1 MILHRKKTDQNPY
14 TPRMNHLHKL
24 LDTFLKEEKKK
35 SPLRPTASSKAP
47 ISPSFPRPS
56 FNTHPPTYPKPLLL
70 SPHIKANSPR
80 MSLLS
85 QTLRRSTL
93 QLHLLP
99 SRSALV
105 ALSPRLPSSHH
116 SRFYATPSSPSPST
130 STSTPSAASSP
141 PPNTPI
147 SLQGKGV
154 QEEVKHENAKLFSK
168 QDTLSYRDLLLIFS
182 ETITQAVSVHLLYF
196 LPNKRNP
203 KGLKEMGGRRE
214 LEEEGRRRG

>member
-1 MILHRKKTDQNPY
+1 LILHRKKNRPESIHTTNEQFAQTSRY
-14 TPRMNHLHKL
+14 FSERR
-24 LDTFLKEEKKK
+24 EKKIA
-35 SPLRPTASSKAP
+35 SPAHRQLESSDLP
-47 ISPSFPRPS
+47 FLSSSFLQ
-56 FNTHPPTYPKPLLL
+56 HPPTHLPQTPSSLT
-70 SPHIKANSPR
+70 HIKANSPR

-154 QEEVKHENAKLFSK
+154 QEELKHENAKLFSK

-182 ETITQAVSVHLLYF
+182 ETITKAVSVHLLSF